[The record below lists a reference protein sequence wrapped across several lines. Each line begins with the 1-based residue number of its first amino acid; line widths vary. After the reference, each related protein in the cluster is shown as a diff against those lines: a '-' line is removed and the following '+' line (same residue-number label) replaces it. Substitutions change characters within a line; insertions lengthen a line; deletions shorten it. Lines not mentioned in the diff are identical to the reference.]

1 MNYYDKF
8 VIDNNKVRVFK
19 YDRDPTFS
27 TRKM

>member
-8 VIDNNKVRVFK
+8 VIDNTKVRVLK

-27 TRKM
+27 TKKM